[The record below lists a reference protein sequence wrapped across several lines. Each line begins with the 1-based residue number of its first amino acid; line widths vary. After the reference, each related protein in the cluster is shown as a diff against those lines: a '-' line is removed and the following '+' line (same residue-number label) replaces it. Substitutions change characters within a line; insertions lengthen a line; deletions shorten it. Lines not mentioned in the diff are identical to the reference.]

1 MELAPARRSKAA
13 NWEEVAEFVLVEDES
28 ELDDGGVEKDKSPPG
43 LISAHWVEGLDE
55 SVLEDQNV

>member
-28 ELDDGGVEKDKSPPG
+28 ELDDGGVEKD
-43 LISAHWVEGLDE
+43 
-55 SVLEDQNV
+55 